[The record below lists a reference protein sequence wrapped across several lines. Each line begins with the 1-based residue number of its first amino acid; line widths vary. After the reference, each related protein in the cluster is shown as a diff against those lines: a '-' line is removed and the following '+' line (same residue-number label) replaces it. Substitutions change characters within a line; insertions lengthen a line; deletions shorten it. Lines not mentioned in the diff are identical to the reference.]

1 MDDEIAELWR
11 QLAINIARCEHGRIQ
26 GDPCF
31 SCSEGVSPDQ
41 TGRGIGY
48 SLDGA
53 CRLVVPPREKM
64 NDPRA
69 WYVRLVA

>member
-11 QLAINIARCEHGRIQ
+11 QLAINIARCEHGRIAIQ
-26 GDPCF
+26 R
-31 SCSEGVSPDQ
+31 VANAA
-41 TGRGIGY
+41 
-48 SLDGA
+48 A